1 MKTTSHDLVAI
12 ARIALRCQFN
22 ESQLKDGGTEAERII
37 STMIRETA
45 AFVRCTDSTE
55 IELARP
61 ELRQHY
67 GMK

>member
-1 MKTTSHDLVAI
+1 LANQLSSV

-22 ESQLKDGGTEAERII
+22 ESQLKEGGTEAERII

-55 IELARP
+55 IELARQ
-61 ELRQHY
+61 ELREHY